1 MWKALE
7 ETYSGAGNVMLMVEI
22 EDCLHSIKQEEQSV
36 ADYVQELKCLLANT
50 NHYDPIELPHRVV
63 WVKKWLEKKKSTS
76 IFKGT
81 EFRV

>member
-1 MWKALE
+1 
-7 ETYSGAGNVMLMVEI
+7 
-22 EDCLHSIKQEEQSV
+22 V